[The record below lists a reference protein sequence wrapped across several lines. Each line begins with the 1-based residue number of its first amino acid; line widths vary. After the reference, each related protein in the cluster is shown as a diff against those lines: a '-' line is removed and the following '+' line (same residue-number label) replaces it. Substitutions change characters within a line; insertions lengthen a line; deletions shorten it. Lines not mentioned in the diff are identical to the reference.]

1 MSTFLRSALKSVS
14 EQPSAIEDVLET
26 GLQAI
31 DPEFVPHALQISER
45 PVGTAERDGQ
55 ILGELRA
62 VHEDTRPNA
71 VEYLDGES
79 ATIGIR
85 FSIRGDFADHLRG
98 VLVPDGAH
106 NMVLRA
112 CPRDRQ
118 KIAAPAAAKLE
129 ADGENNAAPSQ
140 RVRCWDDVAGF
151 AVARN

>member
-71 VEYLDGES
+71 VEYLDGET
-79 ATIGIR
+79 ATIGVG
-85 FSIRGDFADHLRG
+85 FQHQ
-98 VLVPDGAH
+98 DGP
-106 NMVLRA
+106 RRSSA
-112 CPRDRQ
+112 CGPR
-118 KIAAPAAAKLE
+118 
-129 ADGENNAAPSQ
+129 S
-140 RVRCWDDVAGF
+140 
-151 AVARN
+151 